1 MPYRTKTHSWTVSL
15 IHRLLLGKIPIYL
28 LIIQAVELSAK
39 PTVMQQFLKICIIMQ
54 KRFIVVLNSRFVQV
68 TNASTEI
75 DLESVKN
82 KSMPYRTKTHSWTV
96 SLIHRLLLGKIPI
109 YLLIIQ
115 AVELSAK
122 PTVMQ
127 QFLKICIIMQKR
139 FIVVLNSRFVQVTNA
154 STEIDLESVKNKS
167 MPYRTK
173 THSWTVSLI
182 HRLLL
187 GKIPKYLLII
197 QAVELSAKPIVMQ
210 QFLKCMIIGLLRKNV
225 SQWC

>member
-1 MPYRTKTHSWTVSL
+1 
-15 IHRLLLGKIPIYL
+15 
-28 LIIQAVELSAK
+28 
-39 PTVMQQFLKICIIMQ
+39 MQ

-82 KSMPYRTKTHSWTV
+82 KSMPYRTKSHSWTV

-210 QFLKCMIIGLLRKNV
+210 QFLKCIIIGLLRKNV